1 MRVSAMVCGLSVP
14 LLSGLLYVS
23 CSDLWAPENGMLA
36 AEHEGAEVVTRVPP
50 LTSKTV
56 PLALTF
62 LLGDDSMPA
71 ADKLHFFTTH
81 LVQHFSCFP
90 LKHLKRL
97 PPSWIASLTP
107 AQVARLTAMEL
118 NTLSREQLQT
128 LTAPVA
134 WTCLPS
140 LTLNT
145 MWGLPVTA
153 FPALSVD
160 HFFQLRADLVD
171 VVEPDLPIAWCGTRR
186 VNRVLS
192 FEEVL
197 STLPRAT
204 LPALSEGEL
213 SRLSM
218 RERQYL

>member
-36 AEHEGAEVVTRVPP
+36 AEHEEAAPVTRVPS
-50 LTSKTV
+50 LTSQAV

-62 LLGDDSMPA
+62 LLGDDSIPA
-71 ADKLHFFTTH
+71 GDKLHFFTTQ

-90 LKHLKRL
+90 LKHLKHL

-107 AQVARLTAMEL
+107 AQL
-118 NTLSREQLQT
+118 NTLSVEHLQT

-153 FPALSVD
+153 FPPLSVD
-160 HFFQLRADLVD
+160 HFFQLRADLVH
-171 VVEPDLPIAWCGTRR
+171 VVEPDCPIAWCGARR
-186 VNRVLS
+186 VNQVLS
-192 FEEVL
+192 FEGVL

-204 LPALSEGEL
+204 LPALSEDEL